1 MGGELAAAGDF
12 FFFFFLSFVAIGF
25 VSPNC
30 ALSPAELGCVAKTNE
45 EHMHPTQAAETC
57 A

>member
-12 FFFFFLSFVAIGF
+12 FFFLPFVAIGF